1 MKRLVLIAIFS
12 LFTIAVMA
20 QKNTPMRAYNL
31 FYEKEFVKAKE
42 CIDECLKD
50 EKFAGKANT
59 WLYKA
64 NIEYNLA
71 LEEYNQRV
79 KDPNYQYVHPT
90 AARES
95 FQAFKKAQELNKN
108 IEATDMYSP
117 FQAMPVMYPM
127 LFIEGVDE
135 ISTKNFEAA
144 RDALL
149 LAVES
154 YELKTPP
161 SYPLKGELYYYCAY
175 VYTMLNDHANA
186 RTYYQKSLD
195 DGSENVNVFIGL
207 VDSYKEEGNRDAVY
221 NLITKGLQKDSENAI
236 LRVAEADYY
245 FWIEQPDKGLEK
257 LKKLPASVVRS
268 PESAINA
275 ANLYIKNDM
284 YTEAEDLLLR
294 AYQLAPN
301 NTTIA
306 HNLGVC
312 CSNLGERTF
321 LDAEKIKLESSDS
334 VYQSLRKKSDEYLA
348 RAAEYFEAAMVGNPN
363 DLTVLHRLKQIY
375 LRLSQ
380 DDKANIIEQKINE
393 LE

>member
-1 MKRLVLIAIFS
+1 MKRTALIFIFT
-12 LFTIAVMA
+12 LFTISLMA

-31 FYEKEFVKAKE
+31 YYEKDFVKAKE
-42 CIDECLKD
+42 CIDECIKD
-50 EKFAGKANT
+50 EKYAAKANT

-71 LEEYNQRV
+71 LNEYNQRV
-79 KDPNYQYVHPT
+79 KEPSYQYVYST

-95 FQAFKKAQELNKN
+95 YKAFQKAQELNKN

-117 FQAMPVMYPM
+117 FQAMPAMYPM

-135 ISTKNFEAA
+135 ITAKNFEAA

-149 LAVES
+149 LAVNS

-175 VYTMLNDHANA
+175 VYTMLNDHAKA
-186 RTYYQKSLD
+186 RTYYQKALD
-195 DGSENVNVFIGL
+195 DGSENVNVFVGL
-207 VDSYKEEGNRDAVY
+207 VDSYKEEGDHEAVL
-221 NLITKGLQKDSENAI
+221 NLINKGLQKDSENAL

-245 FWIEQPDKGLEK
+245 FWMGDTVKGIDK
-257 LKKLPASVVRS
+257 LKNLPASVVRS

-275 ANLYIKNDM
+275 ANLYIKKDM
-284 YTEAEDLLLR
+284 YVEAEELLLR
-294 AYQLAPN
+294 AYQITPS

-312 CSNLGERTF
+312 CSNLGEKTF
-321 LDAEKIKLESSDS
+321 LDAEKIKLESSES
-334 VYQSLRKKSDEYLA
+334 VYQSLRKKSDDYLA
-348 RAAEYFEAAMVGNPN
+348 RAAEYFEAALIGNPD

-375 LRLSQ
+375 LRLLQ
-380 DDKANIIEQKINE
+380 DDKANAIEQRIKQ

>member
-1 MKRLVLIAIFS
+1 MKRTALIFIFT
-12 LFTIAVMA
+12 LFTISLMA

-31 FYEKEFVKAKE
+31 YYEKDFVKAKE

-50 EKFAGKANT
+50 EKYAAKANT

-71 LEEYNQRV
+71 LNEYNQRV
-79 KDPNYQYVHPT
+79 KEPSYQYEHPT

-117 FQAMPVMYPM
+117 FQAMPAMYPM

-135 ISTKNFEAA
+135 ITAKNFEAA
-144 RDALL
+144 RDVLM

-154 YELKTPP
+154 YEIKTPP

-186 RTYYQKSLD
+186 RTYYQKALD
-195 DGSENVNVFIGL
+195 DGSENANVFVGL
-207 VDSYKEEGNRDAVY
+207 VDSYKEENNREAVF
-221 NLITKGLQKDSENAI
+221 NLINKGLQKDSENAL

-245 FWIEQPDKGLEK
+245 FWTDQPEKGLEK
-257 LKKLPASVVRS
+257 LKNLPASVVRS

-284 YTEAEDLLLR
+284 YAEAEELLLK
-294 AYQLAPN
+294 AYHITPN

-312 CSNLGERTF
+312 CSNLGEKTF
-321 LDAEKIKLESSDS
+321 LDAEKIKLESSES

-348 RAAEYFEAAMVGNPN
+348 RAAEYFEAALIGNPD

-375 LRLSQ
+375 LRLLQ
-380 DDKANIIEQKINE
+380 DDKANAIEQKIKQ

>member
-1 MKRLVLIAIFS
+1 MKRTALIFIFV
-12 LFTIAVMA
+12 LFTISLMA

-31 FYEKEFVKAKE
+31 YYEKDFVKAKE
-42 CIDECLKD
+42 CIDECIKD
-50 EKFAGKANT
+50 EKYAAKANT

-71 LEEYNQRV
+71 LEEYNKRV
-79 KDPNYQYVHPT
+79 KDANYQYVYPT

-95 FQAFKKAQELNKN
+95 YKAFQKAQELNKN

-117 FQAMPVMYPM
+117 FQAMPAMYPM

-135 ISTKNFEAA
+135 MTAKNFEAA

-149 LAVES
+149 LAVNS

-175 VYTMLNDHANA
+175 VYTMLDDPTNA
-186 RTYYQKSLD
+186 RIYFQKSLD
-195 DGSENVNVFIGL
+195 DGSENANVFVGL
-207 VDSYKEEGNRDAVY
+207 VDSYKEAGDKDGVY
-221 NLITKGLQKDSENAI
+221 NLISKGLQKDPESAS

-245 FWIEQPDKGLEK
+245 FWIGETEKGIEK
-257 LKKLPASVVRS
+257 LKNLPASVVRS

-275 ANLYIKNDM
+275 ANLYIQKDM
-284 YTEAEDLLLR
+284 YEEAEQLLVK
-294 AYQLAPN
+294 AYRQSPD

-312 CSNLGERTF
+312 CSNLGERTY
-321 LDAEKIKLESSDS
+321 LDAEKIKLNDKEN
-334 VYQSLRKKSDEYLA
+334 VYSTLRKKSDEYLA
-348 RAAEYFEAAMVGNPN
+348 RAAEYFEAALVGTPN
-363 DLTVLHRLKQIY
+363 DLTVLKRLKQIY
-375 LRLSQ
+375 LRLLQ
-380 DDKANIIEQKINE
+380 DDKANAIEQKIKQ